1 MTAEEANEM
10 IKKTGKDEQPL
21 VENAD
26 KVVGRYITVYGRVK
40 KFRDSF
46 DLSAS
51 GFEFADPESEIL
63 RLKEEIQKE
72 VS

>member
-1 MTAEEANEM
+1 MEV
-10 IKKTGKDEQPL
+10 ILHGKVKDG
-21 VENAD
+21 D
-26 KVVGRYITVYGRVK
+26 KVVGRYIAIYGRVK

-51 GFEFADPESEIL
+51 GFEFADPVREIK
-63 RLKEEIQKE
+63 RMKEEIQKE